1 MAEVISIFVSSVMGF
16 TILRPSHLLWI
27 NLITDCFPAIG
38 LGMEKGEED
47 IMKRSPRP
55 KDEGIFA
62 GGVGVNCFIQGFAV
76 SIITLISYFT
86 GEFMENGALHIVDSA
101 DGMTMAFLTLSMAE
115 LFHSLNMRSLDKSIF
130 HIKGQNKYLLYSLVG
145 SFVLTCCVLYIPFLR
160 DAFNFEHISLVEFA
174 VALILAF
181 MIIPVVEI
189 QKLIQRKLAKKK
201 NK

>member
-1 MAEVISIFVSSVMGF
+1 M
-16 TILRPSHLLWI
+16 
-27 NLITDCFPAIG
+27 
-38 LGMEKGEED
+38 
-47 IMKRSPRP
+47 
-55 KDEGIFA
+55 
-62 GGVGVNCFIQGFAV
+62 

-101 DGMTMAFLTLSMAE
+101 DGMTMAILTLSMEE
-115 LFHSLNMRSLDKSIF
+115 LFHSLNMRSLVKSIF

-189 QKLIQRKLAKKK
+189 QKLTQRKLAKKK